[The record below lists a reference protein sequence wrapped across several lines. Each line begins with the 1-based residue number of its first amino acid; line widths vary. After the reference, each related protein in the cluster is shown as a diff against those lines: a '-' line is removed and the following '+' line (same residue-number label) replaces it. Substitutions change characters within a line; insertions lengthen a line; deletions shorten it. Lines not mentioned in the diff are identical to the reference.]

1 MTEPTQEQLLT
12 YIDAAMTFYEKVNGQ
27 GQVPTDRQIH
37 ELLAACGVY
46 VAFERIKV
54 NRDVLSELVEEAEI
68 AHIGNITRTVAMID
82 VCLAVCYHEHILL
95 CSIETG
101 AI

>member
-37 ELLAACGVY
+37 ELLAACSVY

-54 NRDVLSELVEEAEI
+54 NRDVLSELVEEAEDD
-68 AHIGNITRTVAMID
+68 RK
-82 VCLAVCYHEHILL
+82 YREHHYN
-95 CSIETG
+95 G
-101 AI
+101 GDD

>member
-37 ELLAACGVY
+37 ELHG
-46 VAFERIKV
+46 
-54 NRDVLSELVEEAEI
+54 S
-68 AHIGNITRTVAMID
+68 H
-82 VCLAVCYHEHILL
+82 AVCMWHL
-95 CSIETG
+95 S
-101 AI
+101 A